1 MKELHFKK
9 MQGGAYRV
17 LFYIGEF
24 FVPVDEDLIQDL
36 KKQANGSPQE
46 FMNVIQEKLGYNTYL
61 KSAIQDIL
69 SSSNDPAAQ
78 AKSLIAEIRSL

>member
-9 MQGGAYRV
+9 IQGGTYRI

-24 FVPVDEDLIQDL
+24 FVPVDEDLIKDL

-46 FMNVIQEKLGYNTYL
+46 FIKVIQEKLGYNIYL
-61 KSAIQDIL
+61 KNTIQEIL
-69 SSSNDPAAQ
+69 SSSNDPDAQ
-78 AKSLIAEIRSL
+78 VKSLIAEVRSL